1 MYYKYVY
8 LSPKNKDEDYLF
20 LSKYTAN
27 RLKKNVVRKCH
38 KQNKRASTLQSIKQ
52 LEPRKMS
59 ETLKK
64 TLQTIVNLEKLM
76 LFLMINTPNIKVM

>member
-38 KQNKRASTLQSIKQ
+38 KQNKRASTLQSIK
-52 LEPRKMS
+52 
-59 ETLKK
+59 
-64 TLQTIVNLEKLM
+64 
-76 LFLMINTPNIKVM
+76 